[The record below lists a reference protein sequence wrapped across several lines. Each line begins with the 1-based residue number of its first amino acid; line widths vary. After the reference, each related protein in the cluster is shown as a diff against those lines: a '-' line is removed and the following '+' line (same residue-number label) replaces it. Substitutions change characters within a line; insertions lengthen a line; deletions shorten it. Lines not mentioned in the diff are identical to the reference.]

1 MPPFVS
7 SECTNPKCRHK
18 NRYDLAVLKKDTGS
32 LHKGIVYRAI
42 ETDEELSVT
51 CEKCGQ
57 RFKITV
63 PHTDAK
69 RGGYRSAEID

>member
-7 SECTNPKCRHK
+7 AECANSKCKHK
-18 NRYDLAVLKKDTGS
+18 NRFDLAELRKSGGIAY
-32 LHKGIVYRAI
+32 KGTIYRAV
-42 ETDEELSVT
+42 ETDEEMIVT

-63 PHTDAK
+63 P
-69 RGGYRSAEID
+69 RGLSGGMRHAEIER

>member
-18 NRYDLAVLKKDTGS
+18 NRYDLAELKKDAGAI
-32 LHKGIVYRAI
+32 HKGIIYRVI
-42 ETDEELSVT
+42 ESDEELIVT
-51 CEKCGQ
+51 CEQCGQ

-63 PHTDAK
+63 PRTDTK
-69 RGGYRSAEID
+69 RGEVRNAEAD